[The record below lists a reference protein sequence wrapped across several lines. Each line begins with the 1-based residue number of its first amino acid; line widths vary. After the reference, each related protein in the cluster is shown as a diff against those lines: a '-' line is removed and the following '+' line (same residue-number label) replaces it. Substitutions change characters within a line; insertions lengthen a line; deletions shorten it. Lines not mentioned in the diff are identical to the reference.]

1 MIDLTRAAFVA
12 VVLSGTSLVAAG
24 CEKQVALAPDV
35 ACDFTPMLT
44 AMKQPGLAMV
54 PSVPGTMTPIP
65 LNSVS
70 MTDGAITNKVL
81 VQSTAARR
89 TPTQTVEVFARMT
102 NCTDF
107 PLQVEGRTHFF
118 DDKQAPEEPV
128 SAWQRVF
135 LPARSIGTYQ
145 DISTGTGAVATYLIE
160 LREGR

>member
-1 MIDLTRAAFVA
+1 MNFNNAAFIA
-12 VVLSGTSLVAAG
+12 VVLAGASLIASG

-44 AMKQPGLAMV
+44 AMKKPGLAIV
-54 PSVPGTMTPIP
+54 PPVPGTMTPIP

-135 LPARSIGTYQ
+135 LPARSVGTYQ
-145 DISTGTGAVATYLIE
+145 EMSTGTSGVATYLIE

>member
-1 MIDLTRAAFVA
+1 MNASLIAVALTGAAI
-12 VVLSGTSLVAAG
+12 LTSG

-44 AMKQPGLAMV
+44 AMKQPGLALV
-54 PSVPGTMTPIP
+54 PPVPGTMTPIP

-81 VQSTAARR
+81 VQSTSARR
-89 TPTQTVEVFARMT
+89 TETQTVQVFARMT

-118 DDKQAPEEPV
+118 DDNQVPVEPV

-145 DISTGTGAVATYLIE
+145 ESSTDARDVKTYLIE
-160 LREGR
+160 FREGR